1 MPDGLSYRAAFEP
14 DDEAPAAAPL
24 DAAALA
30 DPGGPRRSLEVRV
43 ARAER
48 RALRD
53 AVARSATGVT
63 ADDVVAT
70 LLALL
75 RELDLEWEKVV
86 SPEELRRRLAARLR
100 VVARVARD

>member
-14 DDEAPAAAPL
+14 DDEGHAAAPL
-24 DAAALA
+24 DAATLA

-48 RALRD
+48 RALRE
-53 AVARSATGVT
+53 AVERSAGGLT
-63 ADDVVAT
+63 ADDVVST

-75 RELDLEWEKVV
+75 RELDLEWEAVA

-100 VVARVARD
+100 VVEADARR